1 MPTMKMKI
9 ETEVSVEGDYIR
21 VYESPADHD
30 QLVTGPLLLS
40 ISYADLTESVLDD
53 LEDEGSELGHTG
65 ALELAAKFAKVA
77 EDIRTYVRDDLLRTG
92 RDE

>member
-9 ETEVSVEGDYIR
+9 ETDVSVEKDFIHIYAHEDEGLSED
-21 VYESPADHD
+21 A
-30 QLVTGPLLLS
+30 LVTIAYG
-40 ISYADLTESVLDD
+40 DLRESVLDD
-53 LEDEGSELGHTG
+53 LEAGDLNHTE